1 MALGYTCAQFW
12 DFLKIFLFPQ
22 IHTVLQSISPT
33 LKYWPHLFLPSPTPK
48 VLNLYMI
55 IAIIY
60 IIFLCDISS
69 AVKNYFQ
76 QILSPL
82 EKFHSPLFTHSPLK
96 IQKVHVPSLFAN
108 IEKFS
113 APPLQKGGRGGD
125 TEILGLESFGNS

>member
-1 MALGYTCAQFW
+1 
-12 DFLKIFLFPQ
+12 
-22 IHTVLQSISPT
+22 
-33 LKYWPHLFLPSPTPK
+33 
-48 VLNLYMI
+48 MI

-76 QILSPL
+76 QILSPP

-96 IQKVHVPSLFAN
+96 IQKVQVPSLFAN

-113 APPLQKGGRGGD
+113 APPPLQKGGRGED

>member
-1 MALGYTCAQFW
+1 
-12 DFLKIFLFPQ
+12 
-22 IHTVLQSISPT
+22 
-33 LKYWPHLFLPSPTPK
+33 
-48 VLNLYMI
+48 MI

-76 QILSPL
+76 QILSPP
-82 EKFHSPLFTHSPLK
+82 EKFHSPLK
-96 IQKVHVPSLFAN
+96 IQKVQVPSLFAN

-113 APPLQKGGRGGD
+113 APRPPPLQKGGRGED

>member
-1 MALGYTCAQFW
+1 
-12 DFLKIFLFPQ
+12 
-22 IHTVLQSISPT
+22 
-33 LKYWPHLFLPSPTPK
+33 
-48 VLNLYMI
+48 MI

-76 QILSPL
+76 QILSPP
-82 EKFHSPLFTHSPLK
+82 EKFHSPLK
-96 IQKVHVPSLFAN
+96 IQKVQVPSLFAN

-113 APPLQKGGRGGD
+113 APPPPLQKGGRGED

>member
-1 MALGYTCAQFW
+1 
-12 DFLKIFLFPQ
+12 
-22 IHTVLQSISPT
+22 
-33 LKYWPHLFLPSPTPK
+33 
-48 VLNLYMI
+48 MI

-76 QILSPL
+76 QILSPP

-96 IQKVHVPSLFAN
+96 IQKVQVPSLFAN

-113 APPLQKGGRGGD
+113 APPCRKEGGGR
-125 TEILGLESFGNS
+125 TLRS